1 MRLCVI
7 VLGAVLMWSA
17 AASAL
22 PPPASSAPSA
32 STAARPVDGV
42 VESVIVPYAR
52 DSFALYCPAPP
63 SIPRAHVL
71 LVPDEAASA
80 EETKELARTLAAA
93 GDAVVV
99 LPAHDRGA
107 NGIHAF
113 RGGPLTDPTRPL
125 PCASWPGDS
134 VIVGVGSGALQVA
147 AFVADQCQ
155 QKAPPRLRLVL
166 VDAGLRA
173 REVPRSSCSW
183 APLARALFVQW
194 RSPDGDLIRELRK
207 GEFASSE
214 TELMVLPPG
223 GTLSGAVASVQP
235 YIDGDDAAF
244 RAWAARERRA
254 GRLTYDARSGSGPES
269 LGFNLSAVLGT
280 AGRSDPSALGGWAF
294 ALGFRPELTLPRS
307 ARSVGIGPY
316 LELGAARGFYAGGGA
331 LALFPFLENLAM
343 SPSLGV
349 SSWNVADRTTV
360 AGVGGLFLGS
370 KTLNGISYFDACYGL
385 RLDVRMGLA
394 EPRPWSLALQFQFD
408 LMMIAAV
415 LQ

>member
-1 MRLCVI
+1 MRLSVI
-7 VLGAVLMWSA
+7 VLGAVLMWSG

-22 PPPASSAPSA
+22 PPSASSAAPSA
-32 STAARPVDGV
+32 SARRVGGV
-42 VESVIVPYAR
+42 VEGVIAR
-52 DSFALYCPAPP
+52 YPREGIALYCPAPR
-63 SIPRAHVL
+63 SIPRANVL

-80 EETKELARTLAAA
+80 EETKELARDLAAA
-93 GDAVVV
+93 GDAVAV
-99 LPAHDRGA
+99 LPPHDGGA
-107 NGIHAF
+107 NEIPTF
-113 RGGPLTDPTRPL
+113 RGGLPPDPTRPL
-125 PCASWPGDS
+125 SCASWPSES

-155 QKAPPRLRLVL
+155 QKAPPRFRVVL
-166 VDAGLRA
+166 VDPGLRA
-173 REVPRSSCSW
+173 REVPSSSCSW
-183 APLARALFVQW
+183 APLARVLFVQW
-194 RSPDGDLIRELRK
+194 RSPDGDLIRKLRK

-214 TELMVLPPG
+214 TELVVLPPE
-223 GTLSGAVASVQP
+223 GTLSRAIASVQP

-244 RAWAARERRA
+244 RAWTARERSA

-280 AGRSDPSALGGWAF
+280 AGRSDPLALGGWAF

-307 ARSVGIGPY
+307 ERSVGIGPY

-331 LALFPFLENLAM
+331 VALFPFLGTLAV

-349 SSWNVADRTTV
+349 SSWNAGDHTTV

-370 KTLNGISYFDACYGL
+370 KIFNDISHFDACYGL

-394 EPRPWSLALQFQFD
+394 EPRPWSLAIQFQFD
-408 LMMIAAV
+408 LTLIAAV